1 MVRGMTLFRCS
12 KCGKFFMAP
21 DIEYGATVFS
31 VPQPCKRCGSIR
43 TLPVLGL
50 LDYHVYK
57 KMWKEMENREQL

>member
-1 MVRGMTLFRCS
+1 MTLFRCS

-21 DIEYGATVFS
+21 DVEYYATIYS

-50 LDYHVYK
+50 LHYHVLK
-57 KMWKEMENREQL
+57 FRI